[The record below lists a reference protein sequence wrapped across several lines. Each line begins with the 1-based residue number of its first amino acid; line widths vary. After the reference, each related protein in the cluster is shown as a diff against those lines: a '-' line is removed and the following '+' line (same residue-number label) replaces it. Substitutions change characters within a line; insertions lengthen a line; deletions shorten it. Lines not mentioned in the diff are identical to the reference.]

1 MIKNKKHI
9 NPSDYIKKYR
19 RGGLVP
25 LFQYGHEVDPY
36 GGLGPNLQPPPLDLG
51 SDSDSD
57 GIPNSVDKNNEW
69 IWNPNNT
76 YDLTN
81 TDSEILNTLKNN
93 SENNSDENITNDGVI
108 LDEGELQCQ
117 MCDGGFPINVAP
129 VNGAC
134 PEGSIPDD
142 GKTNPCDAEK
152 TEDAEEQT
160 EGSQDTQIT
169 KTERG
174 APGWHTPD
182 PYDIGPYGE
191 SGDLFHLMGTI
202 HGMGTDLGLWN
213 PGFRGEDETTT
224 TTTPGATEEQIEEQ
238 KETQEEVVCQKCDEG
253 YPVNIASVD
262 GKCPEG
268 SVPDDG
274 TNPCTGEKKDT
285 EENVNNKN
293 ESDNNNKKNNPN
305 DNILNEDESALTPAE
320 NISQYNQ
327 EMEDLW
333 NDPQGDSMFWTDEM
347 RQRHRDRHFNE
358 DGTPKTQ
365 EEKDAEAAIR
375 LEESRKGMYQD
386 PEDGQWYSNHPA
398 MYDEND
404 KLLPQ
409 YQYEGWDDLSEQ
421 MYGGSIP
428 YFQGGGTI
436 DEAEYEQDQ
445 RQKQAANMPDTLDLQ
460 GPNTNYLASMNA
472 NPNATNQPFIGPKL
486 PNLDPDGD
494 GINTGIDATPDGTDP
509 NFIGPQPQP
518 TPDLDPDNDQL
529 NIGVDATPFGDD
541 GPNFNPQDNEPSD
554 KEGDIAC
561 QKCEGGYPM
570 NVAPVDGQCPEG
582 TTPDDGS
589 DPCAG
594 QPAPKDEETEETTE
608 EETTEEKKEKGEKQP
623 FKPFRA
629 AIKAAEFVN
638 AWSRKRADRKKKR
651 QAMLETSSDYVF
663 GDSATDATN
672 KGQYDVNTGRMQ
684 PDKQVYAR
692 QGKYGIELP
701 KAGYGWGDLWND
713 VKGAGKFVS
722 NMSPAGLAM
731 NTYVDTKAD
740 YDAGNIKSTDDLWSR
755 GANNLLDNSQQALQ
769 GAGFV
774 PGYGAAADLV
784 NAGISKTRAHYE
796 DDPIKKAQYNI
807 DASTNLVSAVP
818 FAGDAVAAG
827 ATLDMVTGSNVRNQL
842 AQDYVDSTNKST
854 PVPTES
860 PSITQANIKST
871 DEYVP
876 QSQRTGRYGKEL
888 PRASA
893 GLEWLKNNYPGFDD
907 LTTDQQQQVLSQYS
921 TNSQSQ
927 NTSGFSQ
934 QYLDTQKYKD
944 EQRTLGYD
952 PVINDLPSWLRKTKE
967 GFGRVIIDD
976 EMERRMRGQLAGGK
990 LDPQVAEEYARFL
1003 GSYRGPA
1010 AIDYNLEDYNRFQG
1024 FDADKQS
1031 RFNYPGV
1038 AFGYKDDLPGR
1049 GPWDTVS
1056 GDYSPNT
1063 LSAWMQLADQVNQP
1077 KKYKDLDEDA
1087 IEAKNKK
1094 QFNRELNIESRKI
1107 EDSFLDDDYD
1117 MSLAYIPEDIEEEE
1131 DPFGPEGFAN
1141 VDQEL
1146 MNRLNATN
1154 EEIVSLPAKTIN
1166 QIPTV
1171 SNNQLPARSTSVVQ
1185 QEIPAQKNTESAYDF
1200 SGENPYEY
1208 GTDEYYNWKKA
1219 KRSAMFANQET
1230 KKKPTKKENKRAE
1243 MFADAYV
1250 PQSQRA
1256 YGGEELDLDAKT
1268 ISKLIALGADI
1279 EIL

>member
-36 GGLGPNLQPPPLDLG
+36 GGLGPNLPLPPLDLG

-81 TDSEILNTLKNN
+81 TDSEILNALKNN
-93 SENNSDENITNDGVI
+93 SENNSENNSNKNVTDDGVI

-117 MCDGGFPINVAP
+117 MCDDGSPINVAP
-129 VNGAC
+129 VNGVC
-134 PEGSIPDD
+134 PEGSMIDD
-142 GKTNPCDAEK
+142 GTNPCDAEK
-152 TEDAEEQT
+152 TEDTEEQT
-160 EGSQDTQIT
+160 EGSKDTQIT
-169 KTERG
+169 KTEKG

-191 SGDLFHLMGTI
+191 PGDLFHLAGTI

-213 PGFRGEDETTT
+213 PGFRGDDTTT
-224 TTTPGATEEQIEEQ
+224 TTTVPGTEEQVED
-238 KETQEEVVCQKCDEG
+238 KKTDDLVCQKCDNG
-253 YPVNIASVD
+253 SPVNLLPVD

-268 SVPDDG
+268 SSPDDG
-274 TNPCTGEKKDT
+274 TNPCTGKKETTDETTT
-285 EENVNNKN
+285 ETKTFDEAFAEARKAGLETFEWNGKSYNTKLKEEVG
-293 ESDNNNKKNNPN
+293 E
-305 DNILNEDESALTPAE
+305 NILDEDDPGYTDYSFGQF
-320 NISQYNQ
+320 S
-327 EMEDLW
+327 
-333 NDPQGDSMFWTDEM
+333 NDFQTYD
-347 RQRHRDRHFNE
+347 
-358 DGTPKTQ
+358 
-365 EEKDAEAAIR
+365 
-375 LEESRKGMYQD
+375 
-386 PEDGQWYSNHPA
+386 PA
-398 MYDEND
+398 MQDALDAGSYPMQDSDGDGIPDTVDSANE
-404 KLLPQ
+404 
-409 YQYEGWDDLSEQ
+409 YIWSQ
-421 MYGGSIP
+421 MYGGSTP
-428 YFQGGGTI
+428 YFQGGGTTSQS
-436 DEAEYEQDQ
+436 EYEQDQ
-445 RQKQAANMPDTLDLQ
+445 RQKQAANMSDTLSLQ

-472 NPNATNQPFIGPKL
+472 NPNATDQPFIGPKL
-486 PNLDPDGD
+486 PQPPVDLDPDGD
-494 GINTGIDATPDGTDP
+494 GINTGIDA
-509 NFIGPQPQP
+509 
-518 TPDLDPDNDQL
+518 DPDNAYPGSTIEPGTYDPDIYTFNQDEL
-529 NIGVDATPFGDD
+529 NTAADTRSDVDFYEPETEDVPPA
-541 GPNFNPQDNEPSD
+541 PSD
-554 KEGDIAC
+554 EEGGDIAC

-570 NVAPVDGQCPEG
+570 NVAPVDGKCPEG
-582 TTPDDGS
+582 TTADDGS

-594 QPAPKDEETEETTE
+594 QPGPKDESQEETSEEEVTEE
-608 EETTEEKKEKGEKQP
+608 KEKGEKKP

-638 AWSRKRADRKKKR
+638 AWSRKRADRKKKK

-663 GDSATDATN
+663 GDQATDATN
-672 KGQYDVNTGRMQ
+672 KGQYDVNSGRMQ

-701 KAGYGWGDLWND
+701 KAGYGWGDLWDD
-713 VKGAGKFVS
+713 VKGVGKFVS
-722 NMSPAGLAM
+722 NMNPAGMIANTAM
-731 NTYVDTKAD
+731 DTVTD
-740 YDAGNIKSTDDLWSR
+740 YKAGNIKSTNDLWSR
-755 GANNLLDNSQQALQ
+755 GTNNLLDNTQQGLQ

-796 DDPIKKAQYNI
+796 DDPTKKAQYNV
-807 DASTNLVSAVP
+807 DATTNLISAIP
-818 FAGDAVAAG
+818 YAGDAVAAG

-854 PVPTES
+854 PIPTKS
-860 PSITQANIKST
+860 PSITQANIKDK
-871 DEYVP
+871 DEYIP

-907 LTTDQQQQVLSQYS
+907 LPPDQQQQVLSQYS

-927 NTSGFSQ
+927 NSSGFSQ

-944 EQRTLGYD
+944 ENRTVGYD
-952 PVINDLPSWLRKTKE
+952 PVINDLPNWLRQTQE
-967 GFGRVIIDD
+967 GYGRVIIDD
-976 EMERRMRGQLAGGK
+976 EMEKRMRGQLAGGK
-990 LDPQVAEEYARFL
+990 LDPQIAEEYARFL
-1003 GSYRGPA
+1003 GGYTGPS
-1010 AIDYNLEDYNRFQG
+1010 AIDYNLDTYNRYQG
-1024 FDADKQS
+1024 YSPERQS
-1031 RFNYPGV
+1031 TYNYPGV
-1038 AFGYKDDLPGR
+1038 AHGYKGNLPGK
-1049 GPWDTVS
+1049 GAWDTVS
-1056 GDYSPNT
+1056 GDYSPET
-1063 LSAWMQLADQVNQP
+1063 LNAWMQLADQVNQP

-1094 QFNRELNIESRKI
+1094 QFNKELNIESRKI
-1107 EDSFLDDDYD
+1107 EDSFIDGNYD
-1117 MSLAYIPEDIEEEE
+1117 MSFVDIPQDIEEEE
-1131 DPFGPEGFAN
+1131 NPFGPEGFAN

-1171 SNNQLPARSTSVVQ
+1171 SNNELPTRSTSVVQ

-1230 KKKPTKKENKRAE
+1230 KKKPSKKENKRAE

-1250 PQSQRA
+1250 PQSQKA
-1256 YGGEELDLDAKT
+1256 YGGEEADLDPET